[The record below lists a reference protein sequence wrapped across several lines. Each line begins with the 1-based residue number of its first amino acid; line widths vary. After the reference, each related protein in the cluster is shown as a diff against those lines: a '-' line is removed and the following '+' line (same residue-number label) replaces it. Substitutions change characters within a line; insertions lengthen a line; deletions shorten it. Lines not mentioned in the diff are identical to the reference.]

1 MNRSE
6 EPQADFYEILELDE
20 SATPEEVKRAY
31 RRLVRRNHPDA
42 NPQAGTAALFRQVQ
56 EAYETLRDPA
66 ARAEYDA
73 KVRALRRDAPFTLEV
88 TLSQALLPCR
98 REPQMLYVL
107 GEVSAREGVKAPQS
121 SLNLCLLVDKSNS
134 MAGERIEQAIAA
146 ALSILAQ
153 LSPQDTVSIVAFSD
167 RAEVLVPPQ
176 SGGETTFPAA
186 RLRSLVPGGGTE
198 IGEGLAAALGLLA
211 KSWSPGASS
220 HLFLLTDGY
229 TYGDEARCLRLAEE
243 AHRQGV
249 AISTIGMGAAWNEDL
264 LDRIALLSGGL
275 SSYVERPSE
284 IGAVLT
290 EQVRRLSTL
299 VCPQMTAQC
308 FLEPEIS
315 LVGAFLLVPQTA
327 RLSPEGPTPSLR
339 LGGLGLHAPTAFLLE
354 CLVSPCPPGP
364 RRMGTLQ
371 VKGTFVESR
380 DGLPAM
386 VRQPVRVTFQEL
398 PFSSPPVPPKVVWA
412 ARKATLLKLEEQAR
426 QDVERGW
433 HEHASQKLRAMA
445 TQMLELGEPE
455 LARTVLLEADQV
467 AATGKM
473 TPEGQKRVHYGT
485 RMLRALPPG
494 GGGKP

>member
-1 MNRSE
+1 MSHSE

-31 RRLVRRNHPDA
+31 RRLVRRAHPDA
-42 NPQAGTAALFRQVQ
+42 NPHAETAALFRQVQ

-66 ARAEYDA
+66 ARAAYDA
-73 KVRALRRDAPFTLEV
+73 KAESSRKGAPFTLEL

-98 REPQMLYVL
+98 QEPQMLYIL
-107 GEVSAREGVKAPQS
+107 AEVSAREGVSAPPH

-146 ALSILAQ
+146 ALSVLSQ

-176 SGGETTFPAA
+176 SAGDRTLPAA

-211 KSWSPGASS
+211 KAWSPGASS

-249 AISTIGMGAAWNEDL
+249 AISTVGIGAAWNEDL

-275 SSYVERPSE
+275 SFYVERPSE

-299 VCPQMTAQC
+299 VCPSLEAQC
-308 FLEPEIS
+308 WLEPEVS
-315 LVGAFLLVPQTA
+315 LAGAFLLAPQTA
-327 RLSPEGPTPSLR
+327 RLLPEGAASLR
-339 LGGLGLHAPTAFLLE
+339 LGGLSLHAPTSFLLE
-354 CLVSPCPPGP
+354 LLVSPCPPGP

-371 VKGTFVESR
+371 VKGARAEGGGSPPV
-380 DGLPAM
+380 A
-386 VRQPVRVTFQEL
+386 VRQPIRVAFQEP
-398 PFSSPPVPPKVVWA
+398 PFSPPPVPPKVIWA

-426 QDVERGW
+426 RDVDRGW
-433 HEHASQKLRAMA
+433 HEHASRRLRALA
-445 TQMLELGEPE
+445 TQMLDMGEPE
-455 LARTVLLEADQV
+455 LAHTVLLEADQV

-494 GGGKP
+494 GGGP

>member
-1 MNRSE
+1 MNPSE

-20 SATPEEVKRAY
+20 SATLEEVKRAY
-31 RRLVRRNHPDA
+31 RRLVRKAHPDA
-42 NPQAGTAALFRQVQ
+42 NLNAQTAALFRQVQ

-73 KVRALRRDAPFTLEV
+73 RMEAQRRSAPFTLEV

-98 REPQMLYVL
+98 QEPQMLYVL
-107 GEVSAREGVKAPQS
+107 AEVSAREEAKAPRQ
-121 SLNLCLLVDKSNS
+121 SLNLCLLMDKSNS

-153 LSPQDTVSIVAFSD
+153 LSPEDTVSIVAFSD

-176 SGGETTFPAA
+176 SGGDPTLPAG

-211 KSWSPGASS
+211 RAWSPGAFS

-249 AISTIGMGAAWNEDL
+249 GISTLGIGTAWNEDL
-264 LDRIALLSGGL
+264 LDQIALRSGGL
-275 SSYVERPSE
+275 SFYVERPSE

-290 EQVRRLSTL
+290 EHVRWLSSL
-299 VCPQMTAQC
+299 VCPHLEARC
-308 FLEPEIS
+308 FLEPEVS
-315 LVGAFLLVPQTA
+315 LAGAFLITPQTA
-327 RLSPEGPTPSLR
+327 RLAPEGADASLR
-339 LGGLGLHAPTAFLLE
+339 LGGLSFHAPTSFLLE
-354 CLVSPCPPGP
+354 CLVSPCPPSP

-371 VKGTFVESR
+371 VKGTFAEGQGGSPLV
-380 DGLPAM
+380 
-386 VRQPVRVTFQEL
+386 VRVPVRVTFQDPPL
-398 PFSSPPVPPKVVWA
+398 SPSLVPPKVVWA
-412 ARKATLLKLEEQAR
+412 ARKANLLKLEEQAR
-426 QDVERGW
+426 RDVDRGW
-433 HEHASQKLRAMA
+433 HEHASQRLRALA
-445 TQMLELGEPE
+445 TQMLDMGAPE
-455 LARTVLLEADQV
+455 LARTTLLEADQV
-467 AATGKM
+467 AVTGKM

-494 GGGKP
+494 GGRP

>member
-1 MNRSE
+1 MSHPE
-6 EPQADFYEILELDE
+6 EPEADFYEILGLDE

-31 RRLVRRNHPDA
+31 RRLARSAHPDV
-42 NPQAGTAALFRQVQ
+42 NPQAETAALFRQVQ
-56 EAYETLRDPA
+56 GAYETLRDPT
-66 ARAEYDA
+66 ARAQYDA
-73 KVRALRRDAPFTLEV
+73 KVQARQKDAPFALEV
-88 TLSQALLPCR
+88 TLSQATLPCR
-98 REPQMLYVL
+98 QEPQMLYVL
-107 GEVSAREGVKAPQS
+107 AEVNAREGLQAAYP

-146 ALSILAQ
+146 ALSILEQ

-176 SGGETTFPAA
+176 SGGDCTLSAA

-211 KSWSPGASS
+211 RAWSPGASS

-249 AISTIGMGAAWNEDL
+249 AISTVGIGTAWNEDL

-284 IGAVLT
+284 IGTVLT

-299 VCPQMTAQC
+299 ICPYLEAQC
-308 FLEPEIS
+308 WWEPEVS
-315 LVGAFLLVPQTA
+315 LVGAFLLSPQTA
-327 RLSPEGPTPSLR
+327 RLAPEGGAASLR
-339 LGGLGLHAPTAFLLE
+339 LGGLSLLAPTAFLLE

-371 VKGTFVESR
+371 VKGA
-380 DGLPAM
+380 LPEGQEGPPVV
-386 VRQPVRVTFQEL
+386 VRQPVRATFQEL
-398 PFSSPPVPPKVVWA
+398 PFSPPPVPPKVVWA
-412 ARKATLLKLEEQAR
+412 ARKATLVKLEEQVR
-426 QDVERGW
+426 RDVDRGW
-433 HEHASQKLRAMA
+433 HEHASRRLRALA
-445 TQMLELGEPE
+445 TQMLEMGESE
-455 LARTVLLEADQV
+455 LAHTALLEADQV

-473 TPEGQKRVHYGT
+473 TPEGQKRVYYGT

-494 GGGKP
+494 GGRP